1 MKNDFKHEIWNLPSY
16 IANLEKRTKSLTEN
30 DLEKISGGIV
40 NKKLAASVLTG
51 LSILTITPNLTKST
65 AYAIS
70 PTVASQNEAKNQ
82 NNNF

>member
-30 DLEKISGGIV
+30 DLEKTSGGIM

-51 LSILTITPNLTKST
+51 L
-65 AYAIS
+65 
-70 PTVASQNEAKNQ
+70 
-82 NNNF
+82 